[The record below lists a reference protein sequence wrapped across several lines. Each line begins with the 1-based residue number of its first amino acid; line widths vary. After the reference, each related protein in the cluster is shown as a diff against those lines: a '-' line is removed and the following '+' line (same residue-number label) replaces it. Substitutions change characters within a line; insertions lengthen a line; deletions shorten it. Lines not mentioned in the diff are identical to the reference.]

1 MVGYL
6 FIYDKCSGKIKS
18 RKVSSDTS
26 ANLRRAARAEMK
38 RWREIYR
45 QEALR
50 PADRLAKQEAS
61 ILWAFYPNP
70 DYQKGCNRKPTVWAN
85 RSNVCGFVSHN
96 SSPQNKN
103 GALSR
108 P

>member
-38 RWREIYR
+38 RWKEIYR

-50 PADRLAKQEAS
+50 PADSLAKQEAS
-61 ILWAFYPNP
+61 ILWAFYPSP
-70 DYQKGCNRKPTVWAN
+70 DYQKGCKAFAYAIVNRQYGRTAPIPA
-85 RSNVCGFVSHN
+85 VS
-96 SSPQNKN
+96 
-103 GALSR
+103 
-108 P
+108 

>member
-38 RWREIYR
+38 RWKEIYR

-70 DYQKGCNRKPTVWAN
+70 DYQKGCKAFASAIVNRQYGRTAPMFA
-85 RSNVCGFVSHN
+85 VS
-96 SSPQNKN
+96 
-103 GALSR
+103 
-108 P
+108 